1 MPHALRRCRTLSMS
15 DAVFATRLG
24 HTPRLN
30 MHQAWE
36 CAQLQPTR
44 FHHGV
49 RGAGDRDASHLE
61 RHVISPL
68 LYLGL
73 HMRLCDHRFVRH
85 LQQNRR
91 VIPRLVS
98 RCGILLTC
106 RTIGEPSTPADILRI
121 PSASVS
127 EKSLLPASSPS
138 AVCNECLTVLSTM
151 TTPIDSR
158 TNPLKRHGGLI
169 SASPSGTAP
178 LFILFMRRLLFLLLG
193 PTLATLRKKCG
204 ACLGRLLPS
213 PALPSWKRET
223 SILPKACM
231 YAQGAWGEVYDTD
244 GSVRR
249 PVSWVSI
256 RVSDCEGQSRHL
268 AR

>member
-1 MPHALRRCRTLSMS
+1 MS

-169 SASPSGTAP
+169 DQCLALEDRTIIYSLHEKASFLAARPYPGYPSQEVRGLPWSSVAKSCSA
-178 LFILFMRRLLFLLLG
+178 ILE
-193 PTLATLRKKCG
+193 A
-204 ACLGRLLPS
+204 
-213 PALPSWKRET
+213 
-223 SILPKACM
+223 
-231 YAQGAWGEVYDTD
+231 
-244 GSVRR
+244 
-249 PVSWVSI
+249 
-256 RVSDCEGQSRHL
+256 
-268 AR
+268 